1 MVSLPKKHRIII
13 SQTETSDQLPVTPV
27 KYDMVTQ
34 QQQQQLNK
42 QLLDVVTVGQ
52 YLYLSLQR

>member
-1 MVSLPKKHRIII
+1 MNGQFTKKT
-13 SQTETSDQLPVTPV
+13 QNYNQSDWNQWPVTPV